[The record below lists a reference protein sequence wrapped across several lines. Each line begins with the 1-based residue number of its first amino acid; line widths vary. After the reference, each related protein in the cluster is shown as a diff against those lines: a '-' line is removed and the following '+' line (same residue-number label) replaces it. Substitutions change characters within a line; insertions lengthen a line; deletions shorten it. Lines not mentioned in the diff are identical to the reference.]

1 MHPFVRFFAIGFLV
15 FCTACSEEQSAPI
28 GIVPVAASVEEESG
42 ISEAGDFVLAV
53 SWHPAFCETRPNKSE
68 CRSERDSDFGASNFV
83 LHGLWPQPRSN
94 VYCGVARN
102 LVDVDKSGRWRDL
115 PRLDLDNATLKVL
128 QQQMPGTQ
136 SYLDRHE
143 WIKHGTCYSP
153 NAPQEYYSESLHLLQ
168 QLNGSAVQELFAARI
183 GKTVTQEDVQQ
194 AFDDSFGKEAG
205 RRIELVCKPDGI
217 RQIITEVRINL
228 NGKITSASDMS
239 DLISAAPSRRNV
251 CQAALVDPV
260 GLQ

>member
-1 MHPFVRFFAIGFLV
+1 M
-15 FCTACSEEQSAPI
+15 
-28 GIVPVAASVEEESG
+28 GIVPIAAPVEEDRG
-42 ISEAGDFVLAV
+42 ISKAGDFVLAV
-53 SWHPAFCETRPNKSE
+53 SWHPAFCETRPNKAE
-68 CRSERDSDFGASNFV
+68 CRSERNSSFGASNFV
-83 LHGLWPQPRSN
+83 LHGLWPQPRDN

-115 PRLDLDNATLKVL
+115 PRLDLGNATLKTL

-153 NAPQEYYSESLHLLQ
+153 GAPQEYYVESLHLLQ
-168 QLNGSAVQELFAARI
+168 QLNGSAVQDLFASKI
-183 GKTVTQEDVQQ
+183 GKTVTQQEVQK
-194 AFDDSFGKEAG
+194 AFDDGFGNGAG
-205 RRIELVCKPDGI
+205 RRVELVCKPDGI

-228 NGKITSASDMS
+228 AGKITPASELS
-239 DLISAAPSRRNV
+239 VLISAAPTRRNV
-251 CQAALVDPV
+251 CQAGLVDPV